1 DTPTNTP
8 TDTPTDTP
16 TGTLTETPTATPT
29 DTPTN
34 TPTDTPTDTPTNTP
48 TGSPTNTPTDTPTDT
63 PTATPTE
70 PVPCDS
76 GYYILDIFGGRHRVG
91 NPEIITGE
99 LYFGQ
104 PIARDMEKVFLDQ
117 FSNSDSH
124 GLDLVVLDGFGAA
137 HFVAHPVVVQQEF
150 YFPGT
155 TEFPGGRAVDIE
167 VTTDG
172 LGFWVLTDYGAIFR
186 AGTAQDL
193 GEPALVGST
202 GMMGTL
208 GYDIPTPPDFR
219 QYLNVADGGAVLR
232 AVSLFVVD
240 VNGDNDPD
248 GFVIIDSMGG
258 HYHYDGD
265 GNPIPGGAF
274 SGEPADSPLKLL
286 DPDMNNG
293 GYAWPFFPGLDIA
306 RDAEIHPSKQGV
318 IILDGWGGIH
328 PVPVDVESNPVY
340 FANNRVSNADPTP
353 IYMVGLPY
361 IVTGFDNPETPED
374 EGDAS
379 TYGIDAASIFKDL
392 EYCGDGTDGFYT
404 LDGFGAIFAFG
415 TSRPDPQ
422 VLLGPFPGGPYFF
435 PCP

>member
-1 DTPTNTP
+1 M
-8 TDTPTDTP
+8 TDTPTETP
-16 TGTLTETPTATPT
+16 TGTL
-29 DTPTN
+29 
-34 TPTDTPTDTPTNTP
+34 
-48 TGSPTNTPTDTPTDT
+48 PTDT

-70 PVPCDS
+70 AVPCDS
-76 GYYILDIFGGRHRVG
+76 GYYILDILGGRHRVG
-91 NPEIITGE
+91 NPETIMGS

-104 PIARDMEKVFLDQ
+104 DIARDMEKVFLEQ
-117 FSNSDSH
+117 FANSDSR

-137 HFVAHPVVVQQEF
+137 HYVAHPVTIQQGF

-155 TEFPGGRAVDIE
+155 TNFPTGRAVDIE
-167 VTTDG
+167 VTADG
-172 LGFWVLTDYGAIFR
+172 IGFWVLTDYGAIYR
-186 AGTAQDL
+186 AGSAQDL
-193 GEPALVGST
+193 GEPDLVGST

-208 GYDIPTPPDFR
+208 GFDIPTPPDDR
-219 QYLNVADGGAVLR
+219 QYLDVAPGGATLR

-265 GNPIPGGAF
+265 GNPIAGGTFA
-274 SGEPADSPLKLL
+274 GEPVNSPLKLL
-286 DPDMNNG
+286 DPDSMNG

-318 IILDGWGGIH
+318 IVLDGWDGIH
-328 PVPVDVESNPVY
+328 PVPVNVETNPVY
-340 FANNRVSNADPTP
+340 FANNRVSNSDPTP
-353 IYMVGLPY
+353 VYMVGLPY
-361 IVTGFDNPETPED
+361 VVNGFDHPDTPTD
-374 EGDAS
+374 EGDPN

-392 EYCGDGTDGFYT
+392 EYCGDGTDGFYV

-422 VLLGPFPGGPYFF
+422 SLLGPFPGGPYFF
-435 PCP
+435 PCPYAIDFETFGPDEMEVDQPTTR